1 MSSIAV
7 KTPELQA
14 MQALFTGSPLLEDL
28 RQTTQRAA
36 RSAVQDILEQAL
48 QEELT
53 AYLGF
58 GPYERLEECKPAAQ
72 HRSGY
77 FTRTLDTTFGRL
89 EVLRVPKL
97 RRGNGQRSWTILTRY
112 QRMWQPLLDQAAHDY
127 VLGLSL
133 RDLQESLLG
142 TLGAVLSLPAVNR
155 VTETLQAKVAQA
167 RLLPLAEVPPVIL
180 VDGVWVS
187 LLEAQDET
195 YVDQAGHT
203 RHVQEYQ
210 SAVILAAMGVWPD
223 GRHQIIH
230 FRLESLEDEAS
241 WERFWDE
248 LHAKGVTPETTWL
261 IGIDGCSGVT
271 PALNKWMPGV
281 LIQRC
286 TFHKIKNIQ
295 DNLEYNALVL
305 PPGLPEAPARRLARE
320 QRKQEILQ
328 EAGQIYDVFDE
339 DIIRTRAEAWR
350 QHWEAVEPTA
360 VRRFF
365 HQFELTLNF
374 LKRDFPLP
382 QLIHTN
388 NLLERFFEEFRRKER
403 EIGR

>member
-1 MSSIAV
+1 
-7 KTPELQA
+7 
-14 MQALFTGSPLLEDL
+14 
-28 RQTTQRAA
+28 
-36 RSAVQDILEQAL
+36 
-48 QEELT
+48 
-53 AYLGF
+53 
-58 GPYERLEECKPAAQ
+58 
-72 HRSGY
+72 
-77 FTRTLDTTFGRL
+77 
-89 EVLRVPKL
+89 
-97 RRGNGQRSWTILTRY
+97 
-112 QRMWQPLLDQAAHDY
+112 MWQPLLDQAAHDY

-403 EIGR
+403 EIGCFPNGRSCQAIFYIVAHREAVKHGRPQIAKSG